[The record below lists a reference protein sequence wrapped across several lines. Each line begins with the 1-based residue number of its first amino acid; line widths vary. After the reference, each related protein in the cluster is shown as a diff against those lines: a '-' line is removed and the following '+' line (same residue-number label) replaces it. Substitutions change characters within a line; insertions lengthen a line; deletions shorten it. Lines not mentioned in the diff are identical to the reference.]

1 MMEPTAETYDVHRTK
16 EAVLDWFDRRVH
28 GKDDYNIIAIAG
40 DVVVEL
46 GDEWGESDVK
56 AAKDDMID
64 NNIPVYATRGTRQIR
79 IGM

>member
-1 MMEPTAETYDVHRTK
+1 MMEATAETYDVHRTK

-28 GKDDYNIIAIAG
+28 GKDDYSIIAIAG

>member
-1 MMEPTAETYDVHRTK
+1 MMEPTADSYDVHQTK
-16 EAVLDWFDRRVH
+16 DAVTDWFNRRVH
-28 GKDDYNIIAIAG
+28 GKSDYNIIAIAG

-46 GDEWGESDVK
+46 GEDWDESDVK

-64 NNIPVYATRGTRQIR
+64 NNIPVYATRGTKQIR